1 MMAWGLGD
9 LGTWGTG
16 LYWPQACHVN
26 PYRTISHH
34 DAQELIGR
42 GGAVVLDVRTP
53 GEHQDLGHIPGSWL
67 LPLDLVVAAPAVLPD
82 DGRPVLVYC
91 EHGVRSVA
99 ASRLLSQAGVPEVL
113 NLAGGMAS
121 WPGPREFGATPMRGP
136 AAWLIENADLL
147 PRGGK
152 VLDVACGRGRHALLL
167 SSAGF
172 DVHAID
178 RDPDAIAF
186 LQATAE
192 RLSLSLTCE
201 VVDLETDPPP
211 ALPGPCDAIL
221 VFNYLHRPLLPA
233 LRGALAS
240 GGRLFYETFTV
251 QQAERGHPKNPD
263 FLLAAGELSR
273 LMAPWKV
280 LRTREGEFDG
290 RFVASVVAG

>member
-1 MMAWGLGD
+1 MLK
-9 LGTWGTG
+9 
-16 LYWPQACHVN
+16 N
-26 PYRTISHH
+26 FRTISHH
-34 DAQELIGR
+34 DAQDLIASD
-42 GGAVVLDVRTP
+42 GAVVIDVRTP
-53 GEHQDLGHIPGSWL
+53 GEHDDLGHIPGSWL
-67 LPLDLVVAAPAVLPD
+67 LPLDLVVSAPAVLPD

-99 ASRLLSQAGVPEVL
+99 ASRLLVQAGVADVL

-172 DVHAID
+172 DVHAVD
-178 RDPDAIAF
+178 RDPESIAF
-186 LQATAE
+186 LQSTAE

-201 VVDLETDPPP
+201 VLDLETDPPP

-221 VFNYLHRPLLPA
+221 VFNYLHRPLMPA
-233 LRGALAS
+233 LGAALAP
-240 GGRLFYETFTV
+240 GGRLFYETFTTA
-251 QQAERGHPKNPD
+251 QAERGHPKNPA
-263 FLLAAGELSR
+263 FLLNDGELAALVSP
-273 LMAPWKV
+273 LTV
-280 LRTREGEFDG
+280 LRSREGEFDK
-290 RFVASVVAG
+290 RFVSSVVAERRD